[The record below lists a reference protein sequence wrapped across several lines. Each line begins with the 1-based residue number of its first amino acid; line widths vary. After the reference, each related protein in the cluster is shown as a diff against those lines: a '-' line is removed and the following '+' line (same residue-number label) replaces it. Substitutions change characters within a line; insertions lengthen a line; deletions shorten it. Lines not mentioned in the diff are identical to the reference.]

1 LFSFPKTIDSA
12 VGTEKEGKKSKKA
25 KNWKKKS
32 TKKEPAGKS
41 IMIRLYPNKS
51 QKEELNKWFGTARW
65 TYNQVVASLRA
76 SPRDVSQYAVV
87 KELRKD
93 FVNNKNSN
101 KEENFADKPWV
112 TKTPYQIRDAALNDV
127 VKAYTSN
134 LAKENNNNFIIHFKK
149 KKAPSDSI
157 AIYANNY
164 KSKGVIFPR
173 FFGKKPIKNAEE
185 LPDKLEYDA
194 RLVRKRLGH
203 FYLCIPKKLDKY
215 NGPSQNK
222 VIAFD
227 PGMRTF
233 CTGYDPDGI
242 IVEIGKSDISRIYR
256 LCNSYDKL
264 QRKWSQPEVKHR
276 KRYSYKKAGARIQFR
291 IRNLVD
297 EFHKKTTKWV
307 CENYN
312 TIFLPKFETQKMV
325 SKRQRK
331 INSKTARKMLT
342 WSHYRF
348 KTRLMNK
355 AREYPNC
362 RVIICGEEYTSQTC
376 SECGYLHRKIGGSK
390 KFKCPGCNQ
399 ESDRDF
405 NAARNIL
412 LKNMSLVFRD

>member
-1 LFSFPKTIDSA
+1 MPTRVIL
-12 VGTEKEGKKSKKA
+12 
-25 KNWKKKS
+25 
-32 TKKEPAGKS
+32 
-41 IMIRLYPNKS
+41 
-51 QKEELNKWFGTARW
+51 QKRI
-65 TYNQVVASLRA
+65 
-76 SPRDVSQYAVV
+76 
-87 KELRKD
+87 
-93 FVNNKNSN
+93 
-101 KEENFADKPWV
+101 
-112 TKTPYQIRDAALNDV
+112 TKTLSLD
-127 VKAYTSN
+127 S
-134 LAKENNNNFIIHFKK
+134 KK
-149 KKAPSDSI
+149 KKKRSDSI
-157 AIYANNY
+157 AIYAKYY

-173 FFGKKPIKNAEE
+173 FFGKEPIKSAEE

-215 NGPSQNK
+215 NGPPQNK

-242 IVEIGKSDISRIYR
+242 IVELGKSDISRIYR

-264 QRKWSQPEVKHR
+264 QSKWSQPTTKHA
-276 KRYSYKKAGARIQFR
+276 KRYRYKKAGARIQRR

-307 CENYN
+307 CENYS

-325 SKRQRK
+325 SKCQRK
-331 INSKTARKMLT
+331 INSKTARNMLT

-348 KTRLMNK
+348 KIRLMNK

-376 SECGYLHRKIGGSK
+376 SECGYLHRKIGGAKES
-390 KFKCPGCNQ
+390 KCPGCNQ